1 MYGSPPKGRNVVI
14 TLFLSDQ
21 LLQMSVTNP
30 YSRHSQTMAYSS
42 WLVLLPHTL
51 LSLSLSVGVMMMR
64 EEVRGSDIG
73 PGGTAPVIPADIT
86 SSSTVSTY
94 I

>member
-1 MYGSPPKGRNVVI
+1 
-14 TLFLSDQ
+14 
-21 LLQMSVTNP
+21 
-30 YSRHSQTMAYSS
+30 MAYSS

-51 LSLSLSVGVMMMR
+51 LRLSLSVGVMMMS

-86 SSSTVSTY
+86 PSSTVSTY
-94 I
+94 IGLLYSAKHGSAVLSAQCSTHTLNSEIYCSKIIR